1 MLCAPNLLLF
11 ILFVK
16 FISHQRRHYNSSFI
30 FICFSYMGNVTAGQ
44 HPRTSRSTCR
54 FSAASD
60 SSSSS
65 TIKRHDKLNQFL
77 NSIHTVVTTGFICS
91 LYCCTDFLLNTQSV
105 WMFQVYLYVPILGTC
120 LWMDCCSVPEGRC

>member
-1 MLCAPNLLLF
+1 
-11 ILFVK
+11 
-16 FISHQRRHYNSSFI
+16 
-30 FICFSYMGNVTAGQ
+30 MGNVTAGQ